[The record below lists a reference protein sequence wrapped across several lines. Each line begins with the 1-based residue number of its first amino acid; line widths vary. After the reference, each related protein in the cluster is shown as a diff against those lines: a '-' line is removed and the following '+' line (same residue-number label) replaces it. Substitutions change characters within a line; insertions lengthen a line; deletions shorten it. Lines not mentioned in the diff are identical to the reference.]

1 MKKSTMQ
8 SLVNY
13 LNGATLTNLDEIKA
27 ELEAELNKGA
37 EKAAV
42 NKALYERA
50 KAVVLAN
57 MTDEEV
63 TAAELYESV
72 KDALPENFSRSK
84 LSYGLNHYWSDVID
98 RKSNDKVYVYKKR
111 S

>member
-1 MKKSTMQ
+1 MQ

-13 LNGATLTNLDEIKA
+13 LNGATLTNIDEIKA

-37 EKAAV
+37 EKAAA

-57 MTDEEV
+57 MADEEV
-63 TAAELYESV
+63 TVTELYESV

-84 LSYGLNHYWSDVID
+84 LSYGLNHYWNDVID
-98 RKSNDKVYVYKKR
+98 RETKGKVYVYKKR

>member
-1 MKKSTMQ
+1 MQ

-37 EKAAV
+37 EKAAA
-42 NKALYERA
+42 NRELYERA
-50 KAVVLAN
+50 KAIVLAN

-63 TAAELYESV
+63 TATELYESV
-72 KDALPENFSRSK
+72 KDALPEKFNRSK
-84 LSYGLNHYWSDVID
+84 LSYGLNHYCSDAID
-98 RKSNDKVYVYKKR
+98 RKSNGKVYVYKKR